1 MNIKYSR
8 DELIVYSINSSPV
21 TGLSNETQTVRC
33 LNPPSLTMRHP
44 TQTEVSEHYQDYP
57 YPAYEEKEENED
69 KNAFLIQTDC
79 HRGDCH
85 SIARNNTWLNYY
97 MYTIVLGP
105 LNHYLYKVQDN
116 FHRFFQIP

>member
-1 MNIKYSR
+1 
-8 DELIVYSINSSPV
+8 
-21 TGLSNETQTVRC
+21 
-33 LNPPSLTMRHP
+33 MRHP

-57 YPAYEEKEENED
+57 YPAYEEKEENGD

-97 MYTIVLGP
+97 MYTIALGP
-105 LNHYLYKVQDN
+105 LNHYLYKVQDR
-116 FHRFFQIP
+116 FHRFSKYPNLFRAKKILKMISGFFFLEVGQATQLTI